1 MLDLA
6 IRLHPGAPVEELVIL
21 IDDDRWAWSRAG
33 ERWLWPWS
41 WAPEA

>member
-1 MLDLA
+1 MLE
-6 IRLHPGAPVEELVIL
+6 LHLEGSLLGELEFVIL